1 MDDFAENSFCSLCG
15 LLIEPHDGT
24 PIDEGTRLPWNFEVR
39 ARVGYLNFHREV
51 CADLRPD
58 SHCSSP
64 DADLEVQELGRGPR
78 KYWCFPVHETCWS
91 FLRCRVESQGQNIE
105 PSRIARHLFAVF
117 YNTPTTGARVLLP
130 GHDYGGASLFQSPSS
145 PPDNII
151 TQIYNSKYYYLNH
164 DPNDE
169 FDFDFDFDQ
178 NETHISKDLAE
189 LSLFDSDDSEDVF
202 RDLPSEI
209 IMLILSRLPSGSIGS
224 LRLASRSVAAAA
236 RPSLLTQSF
245 WSSRFRGEHEMAFAF
260 ANRTSNLPPEPINWR
275 RLYTM
280 AKAMLRRPKTYPGFQ
295 NRYRIW
301 RALDYILPALNLRLG
316 NEANI
321 ATTPYHDNIMIPR
334 GHQSPMA
341 SGELTYESTES
352 VLRESGA
359 SIELDAGCRLF
370 ESHILDWTKVAGIDN
385 VTLGVSL
392 TSHGERAFLSGMR
405 ILSKSSAIPS
415 RSVEVARAGFINL
428 ENEQL
433 VDLNTRET
441 LKAVKVRVT
450 ILGIVGLSLDL
461 EGSNGTHPHEL
472 GDFGRAEAE
481 SGVAELQ
488 CGTKLSDIKFLFG
501 LDVSIAN
508 IYKLHRADSAK
519 AWKLVAL
526 QLYRED
532 LEISNNPSHTKG
544 GNGLA
549 ASEIWSPMI
558 PTRLC
563 PKWNSP
569 EAFPPQ
575 SFNMC
580 LHVDFGGPNG
590 ELIGSLSM
598 VNIFMGESPRV
609 FFGFSFVYD
618 NGTERLFG
626 QRSYRL
632 RSAKTY
638 PCITKSFTIAGN
650 KGEVIEEFVTSY
662 SRKDDVIQAIS
673 IRTSFK
679 RSGVFR
685 LFGAQTYEE
694 KSRITRIKTMASTPG
709 QNILGFFVKLKSPGA
724 FIRDLVVDF
733 SEPAHQS
740 EFQSSPE
747 AEVLL
752 TTPPKHLDSAREI
765 SAYMGGF
772 AFVSADLTGL
782 RRIHISTGKEG
793 FSRSHGHISGLQLE
807 YADGK
812 DPVLVGQWI
821 KRCDT
826 LELEPD
832 DHLVEITTWHRII
845 NRFSRVKFGPIVGIA
860 FVTSKGFRMAQPQRG
875 HFDDVVCLKYREN
888 VYEELETIAWG
899 YNYQWDHVRILCVP
913 KPNKRSKRVIMAP
926 IAREVPQWAV
936 REKIL
941 TLEEKRDG
949 SPDPV
954 ELVRV
959 TFKPLSDEPSGI
971 SFMYRSGKLQ
981 TVGAEGERPYDQQL
995 EDGERL
1001 IRMDVGILRA
1011 NRQGSITFYTD
1022 KNRVLT
1028 FMHEN
1033 QRVRAVNLVKA
1044 VEVHLLQSGI
1054 AFEPDERLKAMFQVP
1069 ETAGDFVGLWA
1080 IPERRDGC
1088 LKYPMFGP
1096 IFEADADEGGIDH

>member
-169 FDFDFDFDQ
+169 FDFDFDLDQ

-501 LDVSIAN
+501 LD
-508 IYKLHRADSAK
+508 
-519 AWKLVAL
+519 
-526 QLYRED
+526 
-532 LEISNNPSHTKG
+532 
-544 GNGLA
+544 
-549 ASEIWSPMI
+549 
-558 PTRLC
+558 
-563 PKWNSP
+563 
-569 EAFPPQ
+569 
-575 SFNMC
+575 
-580 LHVDFGGPNG
+580 
-590 ELIGSLSM
+590 
-598 VNIFMGESPRV
+598 
-609 FFGFSFVYD
+609 
-618 NGTERLFG
+618 
-626 QRSYRL
+626 
-632 RSAKTY
+632 
-638 PCITKSFTIAGN
+638 SFTIAGN

-752 TTPPKHLDSAREI
+752 TTPPKYLDSAREI